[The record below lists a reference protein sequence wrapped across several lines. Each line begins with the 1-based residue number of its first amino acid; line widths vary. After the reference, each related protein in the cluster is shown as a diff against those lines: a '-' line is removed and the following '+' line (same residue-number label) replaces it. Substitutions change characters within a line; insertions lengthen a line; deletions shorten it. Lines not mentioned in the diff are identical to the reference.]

1 MDRHINNR
9 FPMLIKNNARIL
21 IMDLLFAD
29 PEIVIHT
36 KQFVIAAQL
45 FGITENN
52 IRVALTRLSSEA
64 LIESAGRGIYRL
76 TEGAKEISEP
86 VAHRAGGLKLTTKWA
101 GDYMAV
107 HTGSLG
113 RADRTAL
120 KRRERTLRLSGFR
133 ELQSDLFIRPNNLA
147 ESFESTRTHLI
158 KNGLDA
164 SVVMFVATQFD
175 EQSAIGMN
183 ALWDK
188 EVLNVRYKKI
198 SQQIQSWFNI
208 VDQLELGVA
217 ARESLLIGR
226 QAIPLM
232 MTDPLLPEPFIDS
245 ALQQQFFNDVKR
257 LDLKGHQL
265 WQELNN
271 QILLTND
278 INGVNKKLTS

>member
-1 MDRHINNR
+1 
-9 FPMLIKNNARIL
+9 MLVKNNARIL

-36 KQFVIAAQL
+36 KQFVMAAQL

-52 IRVALTRLSSEA
+52 IRVALTRLSSEG
-64 LIESAGRGIYRL
+64 LIESAGRGVYRL
-76 TEGAKEISEP
+76 TLEAKEISEP
-86 VAHRAGGLKLTTKWA
+86 VVHRTGGLKMTCDWA
-101 GDYMAV
+101 GDYLAV

-133 ELQSDLFIRPNNLA
+133 ELQSDLFIRPNNFA
-147 ESFESTRTHLI
+147 ESLENTRTHLV
-158 KNGLDA
+158 KNGLDTTVA
-164 SVVMFVATQFD
+164 MFIATKFD
-175 EQSAIGMN
+175 DQNTSEVIT
-183 ALWDK
+183 LWDK
-188 EVLNVRYKKI
+188 EMLNVRYKKI
-198 SQQIQSWFNI
+198 SQQIQSWFSI

-245 ALQQQFFNDVKR
+245 VLQKQFINDVKR

-278 INGVNKKLTS
+278 ISGDNKKSTS

>member
-1 MDRHINNR
+1 MDRHTNNR
-9 FPMLIKNNARIL
+9 FSMLVKNNARIL
-21 IMDLLFAD
+21 IMNLLFAD

-36 KQFVIAAQL
+36 KQFVMAAQL

-52 IRVALTRLSSEA
+52 IRVALTRLSGEG

-76 TEGAKEISEP
+76 TEEAKEISEP
-86 VAHRAGGLKLTTKWA
+86 VAHRAGGLKVTCDWA
-101 GDYMAV
+101 GDYLAV

-133 ELQSDLFIRPNNLA
+133 ELQSDLFIRPNNFA
-147 ESFESTRTHLI
+147 ESLESTRTHLV
-158 KNGLDA
+158 KNGLDTTA
-164 SVVMFVATQFD
+164 VMFVATKFD
-175 EQSAIGMN
+175 EQNTSGVIT
-183 ALWDK
+183 LWDK
-188 EVLNVRYKKI
+188 EMLNVRYKKI
-198 SQQIQSWFNI
+198 SQQIQSWFSI
-208 VDQLELGVA
+208 VDQLDLEVA

-271 QILLTND
+271 QIL
-278 INGVNKKLTS
+278 S

>member
-1 MDRHINNR
+1 
-9 FPMLIKNNARIL
+9 MLVKNNARIL

-36 KQFVIAAQL
+36 KQFVMAAQL

-52 IRVALTRLSSEA
+52 IRVALTRLSSEG
-64 LIESAGRGIYRL
+64 LIESAGRGVYRL
-76 TEGAKEISEP
+76 TLEAKEISEP
-86 VAHRAGGLKLTTKWA
+86 VVHRTGGLKMTCDWA
-101 GDYMAV
+101 GDYLAV

-133 ELQSDLFIRPNNLA
+133 ELQSDLFIRPNNFA
-147 ESFESTRTHLI
+147 ESLENTRTHLV
-158 KNGLDA
+158 KNGLDTTVA
-164 SVVMFVATQFD
+164 MFIATKFD
-175 EQSAIGMN
+175 DQNTSEVIT
-183 ALWDK
+183 LWDK
-188 EVLNVRYKKI
+188 EMLNVRYKKI
-198 SQQIQSWFNI
+198 SQQIQSWFSI

-245 ALQQQFFNDVKR
+245 VLQQQFINDVKR

-278 INGVNKKLTS
+278 ISGDNKKSTS